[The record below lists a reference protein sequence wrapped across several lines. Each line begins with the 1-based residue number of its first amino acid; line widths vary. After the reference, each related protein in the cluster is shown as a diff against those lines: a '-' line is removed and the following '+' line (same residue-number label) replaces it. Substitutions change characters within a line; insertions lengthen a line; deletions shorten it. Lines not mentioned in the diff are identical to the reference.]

1 MDVGSSIRQLRQ
13 QCGLTQEEL
22 AKTLYVSRQTISSW
36 ESNRSTPDAQSLV
49 MMSALFGVSV
59 DSLVR
64 DGLETV
70 ALTTHQERRRTGLS
84 LARSAAIGALGCVL
98 IAPAL
103 VSEAGP
109 LAGGALSLVPLATAL
124 IVATLS
130 HAASR
135 ENVPLSVLRTALESN
150 VTLRMR
156 VSGSPRELSA
166 QVLGSGGAPLY
177 VIEHTARVVRGE
189 RWAIRGSDGRC
200 VARVAYRLITAG
212 IQTPSIEAKIDG
224 LGNVRLSKE
233 PRMGGRHRGIA
244 LVWELTGCDV
254 TVSGNWLGEHVA
266 LERSG
271 ERVAELRFSGE
282 KDDEEEASLR
292 VARGRDVDLVVTLTF
307 LLAIVRAEER
317 RV

>member
-135 ENVPLSVLRTALESN
+135 ENVPLSVLRSALESN
-150 VTLRMR
+150 ITLRMR

-200 VARVAYRLITAG
+200 VAAWRI
-212 IQTPSIEAKIDG
+212 
-224 LGNVRLSKE
+224 
-233 PRMGGRHRGIA
+233 
-244 LVWELTGCDV
+244 
-254 TVSGNWLGEHVA
+254 
-266 LERSG
+266 
-271 ERVAELRFSGE
+271 
-282 KDDEEEASLR
+282 ASLR
-292 VARGRDVDLVVTLTF
+292 PGFRRHRSKPRLTGW
-307 LLAIVRAEER
+307 ATSA
-317 RV
+317 